1 MNVMSKQDVPTKQN
15 IKFFTMAYKYRFSK
29 FSAVAFYYVYR
40 KGDDGVCNVKLSP
53 ISLWE

>member
-1 MNVMSKQDVPTKQN
+1 MSKQDVPTKQN